1 MSIIIIRFVTEPR
14 LSTEQ
19 LAARTAQL
27 RADADDAMRRL
38 ESRIEG
44 VRQAQQQALRATGES
59 TSRDGT
65 VRAVVDATGVVTSL
79 HFSPSTF
86 EATTPERLA
95 QTVVA
100 TIQSAATQAR
110 GRMSE
115 ALAPVR
121 DEDSS
126 KAVARGLESMGIPRA
141 EVPAVPR
148 TAADP
153 TAQQSP
159 WGAPQPQ
166 PDRPRWGAPAPD
178 EPEPYQARHPHSA
191 PHAAPPPSA
200 HPVVTHHPHP
210 HRPEADSDDDRQ
222 DWPTDERPW

>member
-1 MSIIIIRFVTEPR
+1 M
-14 LSTEQ
+14 EQ

-27 RADADDAMRRL
+27 KADADDAMRRL
-38 ESRIEG
+38 ESRIEE

-79 HFSPSTF
+79 HFSPSIF

-121 DEDSS
+121 EEDSDTS

-153 TAQQSP
+153 TARQDP
-159 WGAPQPQ
+159 WAAPQQQAGP
-166 PDRPRWGAPAPD
+166 PRWGSIAPE
-178 EPEPYQARHPHSA
+178 EPEPYQVRHPHSA

-210 HRPEADSDDDRQ
+210 HRAEAGSDDERQ
-222 DWPTDERPW
+222 DWATDERPW